1 LDRIKKTT
9 MEYINNGD
17 SASSIRTKLNLL
29 IDFYNA
35 STTTTTTTTMYMGGG
50 GGENPPYNP
59 PANDVFD
66 VWNYGAAMPAPMLDA
81 QSACSAVQMSNF
93 HSVYLQKDPMNMAG
107 TVVPEAN
114 DYVYTDSAKTMPLS
128 SGYYGYRDMN
138 MMMNKYIYIDNT
150 GRITEINYCA

>member
-1 LDRIKKTT
+1 

-35 STTTTTTTTMYMGGG
+35 ATTTTTTTTMYMGGG

-59 PANDVFD
+59 PANDSFTI
-66 VWNYGAAMPAPMLDA
+66 WHNGGAMPMPSMDSS
-81 QSACSAVQMSNF
+81 SACSAIDMMSQT
-93 HSVYLQKDPMNMAG
+93 SVYLQKDPMNMAG

-114 DYVYTDSAKTMPLS
+114 DYVYSDSAKTMSLS
-128 SGYYGYRDMN
+128 SGFYGYKDTAMFT
-138 MMMNKYIYIDNT
+138 NKYIEVGMNGQILSVTN
-150 GRITEINYCA
+150 CV

>member
-1 LDRIKKTT
+1 

-35 STTTTTTTTMYMGGG
+35 SATTTTTTTMYMGGG

-59 PANDVFD
+59 PANYVFTI
-66 VWNYGAAMPAPMLDA
+66 WHNGGATLMPSMDSS
-81 QSACSAVQMSNF
+81 SACSAIDMMSQTD
-93 HSVYLQKDPMNMAG
+93 VYLQKDPMNMAG

-114 DYVYTDSAKTMPLS
+114 DYVYSDSAKTMALS
-128 SGYYGYRDMN
+128 SGFYGYKDSAMFT
-138 MMMNKYIYIDNT
+138 NKYIEVGPYGQILSVT
-150 GRITEINYCA
+150 SCV